1 MVRVWGVPNCQG
13 RVRSATEPELRCG
26 GATAARRPT
35 EAFGATAATIEIPG
49 NLSST
54 QLGMQLARSTWRYVP
69 VLRFWDHVSQ
79 HLSNCF
85 NRGLCKSG
93 VGWGWGGWAGCGWK
107 CVGWHE
113 GFVHGPLEAA
123 RLHPDL
129 EVPAPAAQSSAA
141 GGLLQPCQSV
151 RIS

>member
-69 VLRFWDHVSQ
+69 VLRFWDHVS
-79 HLSNCF
+79 
-85 NRGLCKSG
+85 
-93 VGWGWGGWAGCGWK
+93 
-107 CVGWHE
+107 
-113 GFVHGPLEAA
+113 
-123 RLHPDL
+123 
-129 EVPAPAAQSSAA
+129 PAFIK
-141 GGLLQPCQSV
+141 LLQQGSM
-151 RIS
+151 